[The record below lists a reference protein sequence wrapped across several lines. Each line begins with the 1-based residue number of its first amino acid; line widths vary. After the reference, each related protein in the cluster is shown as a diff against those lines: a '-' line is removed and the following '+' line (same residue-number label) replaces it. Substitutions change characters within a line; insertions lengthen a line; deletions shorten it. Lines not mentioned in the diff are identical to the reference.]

1 MATTKKNPSFQS
13 NGFDKSPQRA
23 AEAGRKGKAVQME
36 RCAIRKRLL
45 ATAIDQGLEKHF
57 ADAVK
62 KKDMELIRFCAEAMK
77 LVGLDYAS
85 EMVHKVQVDADVKS
99 KAKVDHTL
107 NITFSDAGASEG

>member
-62 KKDMELIRFCAEAMK
+62 KKDLELIRFCAEAMK

-85 EMVHKVQVDADVKS
+85 SPEMVHKVQVDAKTDNK
-99 KAKVDHTL
+99 L
-107 NITFSDAGASEG
+107 NITIKDA